1 MVSHKIPIFAIQFL
15 QDNEIYLLVR
25 PIDLQDVSGLIL
37 GNRPNKISTGLESL
51 ETMENSSRR
60 EGISNN
66 IRHIKSGYESRKAF
80 MSENDNKYKKKGKS
94 AT

>member
-1 MVSHKIPIFAIQFL
+1 MLWFPKPARFTTPPLPEYARKNYS
-15 QDNEIYLLVR
+15 
-25 PIDLQDVSGLIL
+25 S
-37 GNRPNKISTGLESL
+37 PNKISTGLESL

-60 EGISNN
+60 EGLSNN